1 MTAIMRRTV
10 RASAATLG
18 ALAIVTGTAACGGL
32 LGGDEESDGDTTT
45 TEEESTSDAEEEADD
60 DMAEQGSESGDD
72 TASEEDGADEDSSD
86 AEGMDEDSS
95 GDDADDA
102 ASGEPLSE
110 DDLTAV
116 GDRFYEFLEAAANTD
131 GEAACSLVSHP
142 TTGEPLSGPEL
153 AGCIEGFESEA
164 GEQPIDPS
172 MMDALDRSM
181 IEGVDNG
188 DGTAGVELL
197 GEDGGVVFIKGEDG
211 QWYIDGSQF
220 L

>member
-32 LGGDEESDGDTTT
+32 LGGNEDGDGGTT
-45 TEEESTSDAEEEADD
+45 TEEESPSDAEEDADD
-60 DMAEQGSESGDD
+60 DMAEQDAGTGDGA
-72 TASEEDGADEDSSD
+72 ASEDEGSSD
-86 AEGMDEDSS
+86 DEGMDEDASD
-95 GDDADDA
+95 GDSDDA
-102 ASGEPLSE
+102 ASGEALSE

-116 GDRFYEFLEAAANTD
+116 GDRFYEFLEAAANAD
-131 GEAACSLVSHP
+131 GEAACGLVSHP

-172 MMDALDRSM
+172 MMDAIDRSM

-188 DGTAGVELL
+188 DGTAGIELL
-197 GEDGGVVFIKGEDG
+197 GEDGGVVFVQGEDG
-211 QWYIDGSQF
+211 QWYIDGSQY

>member
-45 TEEESTSDAEEEADD
+45 TEEESPSDAEEDADD
-60 DMAEQGSESGDD
+60 DMAEQDAGTGDGA
-72 TASEEDGADEDSSD
+72 ASEDEGSSD
-86 AEGMDEDSS
+86 DEGMDEDST